1 MTNRRDSDG
10 YALGCRVIPSRTTP
24 GAVVFLRSG
33 NLRPRIVLEPSDYPV
48 AIEQH
53 QGVTLERV
61 KEIAVAGH

>member
-1 MTNRRDSDG
+1 
-10 YALGCRVIPSRTTP
+10 
-24 GAVVFLRSG
+24 VVFLRSG